1 MTQEEKKQTKE
12 KEKMTMTNQH
22 NTKNIVDAL
31 SKFQE
36 EGVAAIKDGKNPFF
50 KSKYATL
57 EDVIAAAN
65 EGAKYGLAFTQCI
78 DFEKDVI
85 EGAVVPTMYVRT
97 SLMHKASDT
106 VITSRY
112 LVVPKNNRYDDS
124 QALGSAITYAK
135 RYSLQAIYGLP
146 SEDDDGNANTHNET
160 VNAEQKRKMT
170 VFANTIKQSVDQ
182 TMKNKEMSDAEKIHD
197 LIKIEKENKAAL
209 EKLLSLDKGQ
219 WDMLV
224 NYFVDAKKKLGGI
237 SNDTNVD

>member
-1 MTQEEKKQTKE
+1 
-12 KEKMTMTNQH
+12 MTMTNQP
-22 NTKNIVDAL
+22 NTKSVVDAL
-31 SKFQE
+31 SQFQSE
-36 EGVAAIKDGKNPFF
+36 ANAAIKSSKNPFF
-50 KSKYATL
+50 KSNYASL

-106 VITSRY
+106 VITSKY

-146 SEDDDGNANTHNET
+146 SEDDDGNSNTHNEK
-160 VNAEQKRKMT
+160 VMADQKRKMT
-170 VFANTIKQSVDQ
+170 VWVNSIKTSVKQ
-182 TMKNKEMSDAEKIHD
+182 TLQNKEMTDAEKVHD
-197 LIKIEKENKAAL
+197 LIALEKENKAAF
-209 EKLLSLDKGQ
+209 EKLMDLDKGQ
-219 WDMLV
+219 WDMLMH
-224 NYFVDAKKKLGGI
+224 YIVDEKKKLGGI
-237 SNDTNVD
+237 SNDTNAD

>member
-1 MTQEEKKQTKE
+1 
-12 KEKMTMTNQH
+12 MTNQH
-22 NTKNIVDAL
+22 NTKSIVEAL
-31 SKFQE
+31 SLFQNE
-36 EGVAAIKDGKNPFF
+36 ANAAVKSSKNPFF
-50 KSKYATL
+50 KSSYASL

-85 EGAVVPTMYVRT
+85 EGSVVPTMYVRT

-112 LVVPKNNRYDDS
+112 LVVPKNNKYDDS

-160 VNAEQKRKMT
+160 VNADQKRKMT
-170 VFANTIKQSVDQ
+170 VFANTIKQSVNQ
-182 TMKNKEMSDAEKIHD
+182 TMQSKDMSDAEKIHD
-197 LIKIEKENKAAL
+197 LISLEKENKPAL
-209 EKLLSLDKGQ
+209 EKLLTLDKGQ
-219 WDMLV
+219 WDMLM
-224 NYFVDAKKKLGGI
+224 NYIVDAKKKLGGKD
-237 SNDTNVD
+237 NDTNAN

>member
-1 MTQEEKKQTKE
+1 
-12 KEKMTMTNQH
+12 MTNQH
-22 NTKNIVDAL
+22 TTNIIVEAL
-31 SKFQE
+31 SKFQSE
-36 EGVAAIKDGKNPFF
+36 ANAAVKSSKNPFF
-50 KSKYATL
+50 KSNYASL

-65 EGAKYGLAFTQCI
+65 EGAKYGLAFTQCV
-78 DFEKDVI
+78 DFEKDVL
-85 EGAVVPTMYVRT
+85 EGSVVPTMYVRT
-97 SLMHKASDT
+97 TLMHKDCAA

-112 LVVPKNNRYDDS
+112 PVVPKNNKYDDS

-146 SEDDDGNANTHNET
+146 SEDDDGNANTHNEK

-182 TMKNKEMSDAEKIHD
+182 TMRDKEMSDAEKIHD

-219 WDMLV
+219 WDMLM
-224 NYFVDAKKKLGGI
+224 NYFVEAKKKLGGK
-237 SNDTNVD
+237 SNDTNAN

>member
-1 MTQEEKKQTKE
+1 
-12 KEKMTMTNQH
+12 MTNQH
-22 NTKNIVDAL
+22 NTKSIVDAL

-78 DFEKDVI
+78 DFEKDVL

-146 SEDDDGNANTHNET
+146 SEDDDGNSNTHNEK
-160 VNAEQKRKMT
+160 VMADQKRKMT
-170 VFANTIKQSVDQ
+170 VWVNTIKTSVKQ
-182 TMKNKEMSDAEKIHD
+182 TLQNKEMTDAEKVHD
-197 LIKIEKENKAAL
+197 LIALEKENKAAF
-209 EKLLSLDKGQ
+209 EKLMDLDKGQ
-219 WDMLV
+219 WDMLMH
-224 NYFVDAKKKLGGI
+224 YIVDEKKKLGGI
-237 SNDTNVD
+237 SNDTNAD